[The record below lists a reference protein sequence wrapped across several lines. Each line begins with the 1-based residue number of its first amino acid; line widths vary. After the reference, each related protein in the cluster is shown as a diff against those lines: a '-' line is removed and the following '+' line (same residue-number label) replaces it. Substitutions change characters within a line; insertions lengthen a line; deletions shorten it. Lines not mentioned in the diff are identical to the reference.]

1 MILFWKLH
9 WPKGRTAVSLV
20 GFNLLYFKKKKQGCR
35 KKLQGHG
42 PLSWLGVAWLGMT
55 VNFVIS
61 SVGGMAKSK
70 KHSNRAHGTGHCTMM
85 IIGSTLTMTTSG
97 HFSPQICVFGQD
109 QRKLTKRCNATH
121 VLWIID
127 IDNDKSLGIGKK
139 VMACYL
145 GKRSA
150 NMNTCAWALTKRFP
164 VFVRSSSTPPS

>member
-42 PLSWLGVAWLGMT
+42 PLPWLGVAWLGMT

-70 KHSNRAHGTGHCTMM
+70 KHSNRAHGTGHCT
-85 IIGSTLTMTTSG
+85 IDDYW
-97 HFSPQICVFGQD
+97 F
-109 QRKLTKRCNATH
+109 
-121 VLWIID
+121 D
-127 IDNDKSLGIGKK
+127 IDNDHFWPPLLCVWTRATKVDKALQRNSCALDHRHWQWQKLGDPTWANGKK
-139 VMACYL
+139 VKAC
-145 GKRSA
+145 
-150 NMNTCAWALTKRFP
+150 
-164 VFVRSSSTPPS
+164 

>member
-70 KHSNRAHGTGHCTMM
+70 KHSNRAHGTGHCTIDDYWFDIDNDHFWPLRTTSLLKFVCLDKINESWQSVATQLMCF
-85 IIGSTLTMTTSG
+85 GSSTLTMTKAWGS
-97 HFSPQICVFGQD
+97 HLS
-109 QRKLTKRCNATH
+109 QRK
-121 VLWIID
+121 
-127 IDNDKSLGIGKK
+127 K
-139 VMACYL
+139 VKAC
-145 GKRSA
+145 
-150 NMNTCAWALTKRFP
+150 
-164 VFVRSSSTPPS
+164 